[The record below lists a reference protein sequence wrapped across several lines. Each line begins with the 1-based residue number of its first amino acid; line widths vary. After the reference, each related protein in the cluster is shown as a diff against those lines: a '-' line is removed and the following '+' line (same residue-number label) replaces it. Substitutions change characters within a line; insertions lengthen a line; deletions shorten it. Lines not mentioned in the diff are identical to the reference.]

1 MSLTGSRRPF
11 TLLLLVALL
20 LSVVPRPAFAAGPFG
35 ISFPVAAET
44 ARAQPGPIVKQAYDL
59 LIDRFVLAPTP
70 ADVLNGGLDGAD
82 AHLKSKGVETSLG
95 DRPAFDGNREGDWR
109 RFVDRYAQIVDA
121 GGAKI
126 SGDELD
132 RAVVDGMARAMDEG
146 HVYYIPP
153 EIFQLLQA
161 QLLNRNRYA
170 GIGIMVNQERRVIDV
185 FEESP
190 AEQGGIRRGD
200 QVVAVDGVSVEG
212 MTPAQ
217 ASEKIRGE
225 PGTSVDITIRRE
237 ATRESITITLQ
248 RAQVRVN
255 WLTYRML
262 DENVG
267 YMRIRTFSVP
277 SALADFRRAL
287 EYFKEQNVKGLVIDV
302 RGNGGGSVQTGEE
315 ILGTFIRSGPLYKRT
330 DRQGG
335 ERTVTA
341 FGDYWERDV
350 PIAVLVD
357 GSSASMSEI
366 LASALKENGVGH
378 VIGTKTAGVV
388 SATVYHPLQ
397 DGSALSVTA
406 LLIKSGLGK
415 DLDRIGVQPDESVE
429 LDEQQLTFGRD
440 NQLDSALS
448 YIHHEAAARAS
459 RTAPV
464 GGPRP
469 DALPRE
475 A

>member
-1 MSLTGSRRPF
+1 MTRFRRPF
-11 TLLLLVALL
+11 ALLLLVALL
-20 LSVVPRPAFAAGPFG
+20 LSAVPHPALAAGPFG
-35 ISFPVAAET
+35 ISLPVAADA

-59 LIDRFVLAPTP
+59 LIDRFVLAPTS

-82 AHLKSKGVETSLG
+82 AHLKSKGVEGSLG
-95 DRPAFDGNREGDWR
+95 DRPAFENNRDGDWR
-109 RFVDRYAQIVDA
+109 RFADRYAQIVDA
-121 GGAKI
+121 GGTKI
-126 SGDELD
+126 DKDELD

-153 EIFQLLQA
+153 EVFQLLQA
-161 QLLNRNRYA
+161 QLLNRQRYA
-170 GIGIMVNQERRVIDV
+170 GIGITVNQERRVTEV

-190 AEQGGIRRGD
+190 AERGGVRRGD
-200 QVVAVDGVSVEG
+200 EIVAVDGVSVEG

-225 PGTSVDITIRRE
+225 AGTSVDIAVRRE
-237 ATRESITITLQ
+237 SSPEPITVTLQ

-262 DENVG
+262 DDNVG

-287 EYFKEQNVKGLVIDV
+287 DYFKEQNVKGLVIDV

-315 ILGTFIRSGPLYKRT
+315 ILGSFIRSGPLYQRT

-335 ERTVTA
+335 ARTVTA

-350 PIAVLVD
+350 PIAVLAD
-357 GSSASMSEI
+357 GGSASMSEI
-366 LASALKENGVGH
+366 LASALQENGVGH

-397 DGSALSVTA
+397 DGSALSVTS
-406 LLIKSGLGK
+406 LLIKSGQGNE
-415 DLDRIGVQPDESVE
+415 LDRIGVQPDEPVE
-429 LDEQQLTFGRD
+429 LDEHQLSLGRD
-440 NQLDSALS
+440 NQLDSALA
-448 YIHHEAAARAS
+448 YIQHEAATRAS
-459 RTAPV
+459 QTVPV
-464 GGPRP
+464 GGLWP
-469 DALPRE
+469 DALPF
-475 A
+475 AA